1 MIIIIIFFFKALSY
15 WYNITEIEHDEEE
28 HHEVHLLWE
37 SECPLLRV
45 ETIEE
50 QVRLISEV
58 CMFVGALTYIVAALL
73 EARFLGMKM
82 FIENLVSVHLHA
94 LSIIFLMQAQA
105 QTFPLESFDVLSF

>member
-1 MIIIIIFFFKALSY
+1 MLLPIIFVLALSY
-15 WYNITEIEHDEEE
+15 WYNITEEIEHEE
-28 HHEVHLLWE
+28 HNEVHLLWD

-50 QVRLISEV
+50 QVRLVSEV

-82 FIENLVSVHLHA
+82 FIENLVSARAYSPPGSFVYVPLHKIN
-94 LSIIFLMQAQA
+94 LF
-105 QTFPLESFDVLSF
+105 F